1 MRVNINVKVLFLV
14 AFLLSMLV
22 SLQLSLSPV
31 HTSGGMLVN
40 DKLAHY
46 LGYFVMVMMLDFAYS
61 AGRYLIFKIGL
72 IVGYSIVIEVAQNY
86 IPGRDMSIH
95 DLLANG
101 LGVFSFILL
110 LPYIQK
116 FQFYRRLI

>member
-1 MRVNINVKVLFLV
+1 MKVLFLV
-14 AFLLSMLV
+14 AFLLSLLV

-31 HTSGGMLVN
+31 HTSEGMLIN

-46 LGYFVMVMMLDFAYS
+46 LGYFVMVMVLDFAYS
-61 AGRYLIFKIGL
+61 PGRYLIFKIGV
-72 IVGYSIVIEVAQNY
+72 IVGYSIIIEVAQNF
-86 IPGRDMSIH
+86 IPSREMSIH
-95 DLLANG
+95 DLLANV
-101 LGVFSFILL
+101 LGVLSFILL